1 MARRRGPQEGQIT
14 FMPEEC
20 PECEGT
26 TGSRIGLEQDPHT
39 QVMYE
44 RWQCSCGVPVM
55 VQISGRTV

>member
-1 MARRRGPQEGQIT
+1 
-14 FMPEEC
+14 MPEEC